1 MIKFS
6 RVSKLNGKDAI
17 KYRSKLE
24 SPLFYLL
31 NMSNQ
36 QTGEHCLIVEG
47 SYLDESDAEHALRDP
62 FIEEWVEQTGKF
74 RIHNFDDIEVAG
86 GFSLGDL
93 VITMIDDEVFE
104 ITSSNSSRL
113 LNAHKANL
121 IAEALKRQGMFDEIK
136 VQPLET
142 TS

>member
-1 MIKFS
+1 
-6 RVSKLNGKDAI
+6 
-17 KYRSKLE
+17 
-24 SPLFYLL
+24 
-31 NMSNQ
+31 MSSQ

-47 SYLDESDAEHALRDP
+47 NYLDESDAEHALRDP

-93 VITMIDDEVFE
+93 VVTMIDDEVFE
-104 ITSSNSSRL
+104 IKSSNSGRL

-121 IAEALKRQGMFDEIK
+121 IAEALIRQGMFDEVK

-142 TS
+142 T